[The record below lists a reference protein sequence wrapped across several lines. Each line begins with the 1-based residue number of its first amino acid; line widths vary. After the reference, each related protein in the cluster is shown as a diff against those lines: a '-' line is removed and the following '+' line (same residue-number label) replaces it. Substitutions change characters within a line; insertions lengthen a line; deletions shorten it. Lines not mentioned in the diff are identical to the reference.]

1 MTDPAPGGG
10 GEIIRKGD
18 LFNPQINPVRQ
29 MFLLSLFTHENT
41 EVHKS

>member
-1 MTDPAPGGG
+1 MSDPAPGGG
-10 GEIIRKGD
+10 GEIIREED
-18 LFNPQINPVRQ
+18 LFNPHIIPMGQ